1 MVVWPNDLAL
11 SIEVEDNLNFI
22 GDKIRVFT
30 GNTECVERDYLFVIL
45 IAVVFARNIQVLVAS
60 TAASK

>member
-11 SIEVEDNLNFI
+11 SIEVEDNLDFI
-22 GDKIRVFT
+22 GFKIRALT
-30 GNTECVERDYLFVIL
+30 GNTECVKRDYLFVIL
-45 IAVVFARNIQVLVAS
+45 IAVVFARNVQILFAS